1 MGRPKKI
8 KETKKEID
16 IDLEIDKALAEESL
30 KEETPRITPFVLDLG
45 REDLNRLVA
54 KINEIIELI
63 K

>member
-8 KETKKEID
+8 KETKKEVD
-16 IDLEIDKALAEESL
+16 IDFEIDKALAEE
-30 KEETPRITPFVLDLG
+30 KVEIPIITHLELDLG

-54 KINEIIELI
+54 KINEIIDR